1 MRRLAHLLRRVARAE
16 RGYSIMELV
25 TVMAILGGILG
36 ALTSLFV
43 SGTNAQLDQ
52 NRRFEAQIAA
62 TVALDRLRKDVHC
75 ASTIDPAT
83 STAITLSLPSG
94 CSGGGGT
101 VRWCTQP
108 FTAGTRYRLY
118 RTTGSTACDSSCL
131 PVTLT
136 ETAADR
142 CARYADYLTVEN
154 AFTYYAPVQSTSL
167 ATLDVNLTINL
178 VPSKA
183 VYSYPLSDQIVLR
196 NSLRG

>member
-1 MRRLAHLLRRVARAE
+1 MRRLARLLRRIACE
-16 RGYSIMELV
+16 RGYSITELV

-94 CSGGGGT
+94 CPGGGGS
-101 VRWCTQP
+101 VQWCTQA
-108 FTAGTRYRLY
+108 FSGSRYRLY

-142 CARYADYLTVEN
+142 CARYADYITVEN
-154 AFTYYAPVQSTSL
+154 AFTYYVPVQSTSL
-167 ATLDVNLTINL
+167 AKLDVNLTINL
-178 VPSKA
+178 VPAKT
-183 VYSYPLSDQIVLR
+183 VYAYPLSDQIVLR